1 MSITK
6 NLLSLNRL
14 LTSRLSSGL
23 GSQLRFS
30 STTRPDQK
38 ADTLDAN
45 QSRERSLNHVQLI
58 GRVGQDP
65 RVSNGDKDKEGKPAA
80 KVVYFSLA
88 TNEYQQ
94 TSSKNNAMKDNADS
108 LNTRTDW
115 HRISIFSPKMQDNV
129 EKYVRQGDRVYVS
142 GRIHYNLIRDKAG
155 DQRYIT
161 SIIADDIVFLTKF
174 N

>member
-1 MSITK
+1 MSIAR
-6 NLLSLNRL
+6 NLLSLNKL
-14 LTSRLSSGL
+14 ASLSGIC
-23 GSQLRFS
+23 SQLRFS
-30 STTRPDQK
+30 STVAEKSEIDSNTSK
-38 ADTLDAN
+38 
-45 QSRERSLNHVQLI
+45 ERSLNHVQLI

-65 RVSNGDKDKEGKPAA
+65 RVSSVNDPAKKG

-88 TNEYQQ
+88 TNEYQKMN
-94 TSSKNNAMKDNADS
+94 SKNSEMRDDDDKLS
-108 LNTRTDW
+108 TRTDW
-115 HRISIFSPKMQDNV
+115 HRISVFSPKMQDNV

-142 GRIHYNLIRDKAG
+142 GRIHYNLVKDKVG